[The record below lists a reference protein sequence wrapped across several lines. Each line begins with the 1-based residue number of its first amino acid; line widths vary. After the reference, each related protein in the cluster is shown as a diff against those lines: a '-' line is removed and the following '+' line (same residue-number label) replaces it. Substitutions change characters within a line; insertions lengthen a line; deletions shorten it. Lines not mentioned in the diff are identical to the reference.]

1 MFCFQNTGGISR
13 YHSDLFKGLKEKGI
27 DTSIGIK
34 YSNNLYLKDTNIHIE
49 PPFNWGDHFITKHY
63 FPGKYRLAQLVSKY
77 KKVQNSLDYNKELT
91 RDLISKKKVNIFHPT
106 YYTDTY
112 DDIELPP
119 MVLTI
124 HDMIYESFPQ
134 FLNNLQTILG
144 KYKLAQRAHKII
156 AVSEYTKSEILK
168 HYDFVQPEDIQVI
181 YHGITLDDNKI
192 VKNQKKKNYL
202 LFIGPRDGY
211 KNFYFL
217 LRAFKKIQK
226 EYKNIH
232 LICVGPHFT
241 INEKIYIDFLGLKDH
256 VICKGRVSDQE
267 LTSLYSNA
275 LTYVSSSLSE
285 GFGIPLLEAM
295 KYEVPL
301 FIADIPVYREV
312 ANNAATYFNPT
323 IEEDCFIK
331 FTQLMDTQNIL
342 NQLNNAS
349 KRITLFSKD
358 KMIENTYNLY
368 KSVL

>member
-1 MFCFQNTGGISR
+1 MFYLQNTGGISR
-13 YHSDLFKGLKEKGI
+13 YHSDLFNGLKGEGI
-27 DTSIGIK
+27 DTNIGIK
-34 YSNNLYLKDTNIHIE
+34 YSNNLYLKNTNLCIE
-49 PPFNWGDHFITKHY
+49 PRFNWGDHFITKHY
-63 FPGKYRLAQLVSKY
+63 FPGKYKLAQLVSKY
-77 KKVQNSLDYNKELT
+77 VKVQSSLDYNKELT
-91 RDLISKKKVNIFHPT
+91 RNLIKTKNVDIFHPT

-134 FLNNLQTILG
+134 FFNSLQTISG
-144 KYKLAQRAHKII
+144 KYKLAQRAKKII

-168 HYDFVQPEDIQVI
+168 HYDFIQPENIKVI
-181 YHGITLDDNKI
+181 HHGITLDDKKTI
-192 VKNQKKKNYL
+192 ENQIKKNYL
-202 LFIGPRDGY
+202 LFIGLRDGY

-241 INEKIYIDFLGLKDH
+241 EDEKIYIDFLGLKDH
-256 VICKGRVSDQE
+256 VTCKGHVSDHE
-267 LTSLYSNA
+267 LISLYSNA
-275 LTYVSSSLSE
+275 LAYVSSSLSE

-323 IEEDCFIK
+323 TEEDCYIK
-331 FTQLMDTQNIL
+331 FVKLMDKQNIL

-349 KRITLFSKD
+349 KRITLFSKE
-358 KMIENTYNLY
+358 KMIEKTYNLY

>member
-13 YHSDLFKGLKEKGI
+13 YHSDLFKGLKGKGI
-27 DTSIGIK
+27 DTNIGIK
-34 YSNNLYLKDTNIHIE
+34 YSNNLYLTDTNLHIE
-49 PPFNWGDHFITKHY
+49 PRFNWGDHFITKHY

-77 KKVQNSLDYNKELT
+77 KKVQSSIDYNKELT
-91 RDLISKKKVNIFHPT
+91 RELIRTKKVDIFHPT

-124 HDMIYESFPQ
+124 HDMIHESFPQ
-134 FLNNLQTILG
+134 FFNSLQTILG
-144 KYKLAQRAHKII
+144 KYILAHRAQKII

-168 HYDFVQPEDIQVI
+168 HYDFVQSEDIKVI
-181 YHGITLDDNKI
+181 YHGITLDNNKSI
-192 VKNQKKKNYL
+192 VNQTKKNYL
-202 LFIGPRDGY
+202 LFVGLRDGY
-211 KNFYFL
+211 KNFHFL

-241 INEKIYIDFLGLKDH
+241 NDENIYIDFLGLRDY
-256 VICKGRVSDQE
+256 VICKGRVSDCD
-267 LTSLYSNA
+267 LIRLYSNA
-275 LTYVSSSLSE
+275 MAYVSSSLSE

-301 FIADIPVYREV
+301 FISDIPVYREI

-331 FTQLMDTQNIL
+331 FTQLIDKQNIL

-349 KRITLFSKD
+349 KRITLFSKE

-368 KSVL
+368 KSIL